1 MNLLT
6 TMLRKYLISWLVY
19 YVTWLQIFAS
29 TALRYEKPPKN
40 WVLMHF
46 YPTASKNSISF
57 VLEVQWRALIK
68 VNKARVWC
76 CWAFRYVLS
85 WSLFSVCRAPTAAPG
100 GPQGPMRGRWE
111 GCVQS
116 ICCYNSLNFISLWT
130 HSWPLMTHSPPLSLQ
145 RDLSMLIV
153 HSDPSRQSLV

>member
-19 YVTWLQIFAS
+19 YVTWLQIFAN
-29 TALRYEKPPKN
+29 TALRYEKN

-46 YPTASKNSISF
+46 YLTASKNSISF